1 MNIGDLE
8 KEEKMKAIL
17 KTSPA
22 PGIVLEDISKPE
34 PGMGEVL
41 IKVEAA
47 SICGTDMHYYHWN
60 QAGQGFA
67 EKFNVK
73 WPLVLGHE
81 CGGTIVKVGEGVT
94 DRKVGDRVAVET
106 HISCGRCFSCQNGM
120 AHNCSDMAIYGTS
133 TNGCFAEY
141 ALAPAKVT
149 FVIPKEMSFEEA
161 ALLEPAG
168 VAMRAVEEAC
178 VQPGDTV
185 VVNGCGPIGLLAV
198 LILKAGN
205 AARVIATDLDDYRL
219 NLAGELGAI
228 TVNPMKEN
236 AVEKIKMLTRDR
248 GGADIALETSGAVPA
263 YRTIFDFMR
272 LEGRLITVGHPG
284 GEVPIDIAGNVNTKG
299 LSVKGIFG
307 RRIWETWWNISSLIS
322 AGKINLTEVVTHRFT
337 LDEGKQAFEQSAKGS
352 GKILFV
358 NK

>member
-1 MNIGDLE
+1 
-8 KEEKMKAIL
+8 MKAIL
-17 KTSPA
+17 KA
-22 PGIVLEDISKPE
+22 GPE
-34 PGMGEVL
+34 PGIELKDIPIPEPGAGEVL
-41 IKVEAA
+41 IKVEASA
-47 SICGTDMHYYHWN
+47 ICGTDMHYYHWN

-67 EKFNVK
+67 SKFNVK

-81 CGGTIVKVGEGVT
+81 CGGTIVKVGEGVS

-106 HISCGRCFSCQNGM
+106 HIPCGKCFNCQNGM

-149 FVIPKEMSFEEA
+149 FVIPQEMSFEEA

-205 AARVIATDLDDYRL
+205 AARVIASDLDDYRL
-219 NLAGELGAI
+219 NLAEKLGAI
-228 TVNPMKEN
+228 TINPTKEN
-236 AVEKIKMLTRDR
+236 PVEKIQMLTKDR
-248 GGADIALETSGAVPA
+248 GGADIVLETSGAVPA
-263 YRTIFDFMR
+263 YKTIFDFIR

-284 GEVPIDIAGNVNTKG
+284 GQVPIDIAGNINTKG

-307 RRIWETWWNISSLIS
+307 RRIWETWWNVSSLIS
-322 AGKINLTEVVTHRFT
+322 SGKINVMDVVTHKFT
-337 LDEGKQAFEQSAKGS
+337 LDECQQAFEQSAKGS